1 MLFDDYKLSDE
12 EHNQVLTEI
21 RGFVFEDKT
30 PVAHPQVY
38 ILGGQPGAGKSVLT
52 ESVIKNLGD
61 DNIISINATAIVSSS
76 ISAISGVIR

>member
-1 MLFDDYKLSDE
+1 MPFDDYKLSDE
-12 EHNQVLTEI
+12 KHNQVLTEI
-21 RGFVFEDKT
+21 RDFVFEDKT

-61 DNIISINATAIVSSS
+61 DNIFKK
-76 ISAISGVIR
+76 